1 MQSDADLEGG
11 EGKERPKRIQNL
23 PPPLSLNLNKEN
35 FYSENDLKHRWIRL
49 DECVIEY
56 KHTKTTEI
64 ASLQLIQ
71 KNPQFELVGNK
82 MNTKLERILD
92 KDYRRKKAIGFIQRC
107 YRGY

>member
-49 DECVIEY
+49 KRCIREVTDFN
-56 KHTKTTEI
+56 I
-64 ASLQLIQ
+64 AQTIHPPSY
-71 KNPQFELVGNK
+71 NMYP
-82 MNTKLERILD
+82 
-92 KDYRRKKAIGFIQRC
+92 
-107 YRGY
+107 